1 MISDGPER
9 DNGSSII
16 KITDVKAKQGIY
28 RFFAEITQPNKITN
42 ANVKV
47 FFIKRDSVKV
57 IERPHVQ
64 SKSHL
69 KYWDLGFINCPDENF
84 VEINAFTTYE
94 ITLDYK
100 MREFGILAK
109 FLNNSKV
116 ELKNI
121 LGKQLPPCNAN
132 SS

>member
-1 MISDGPER
+1 M
-9 DNGSSII
+9 
-16 KITDVKAKQGIY
+16 KAKQGIY

-57 IERPHVQ
+57 IERPYVQ

-69 KYWDLGFINCPDENF
+69 KYWDLGFINCPDENL
-84 VEINAFTTYE
+84 VEINAFTSNE
-94 ITLDYK
+94 ITLDYQ
-100 MREFGILAK
+100 MREYGILTK

-121 LGKQLPPCNAN
+121 LGTPSPNPLLTI
-132 SS
+132 